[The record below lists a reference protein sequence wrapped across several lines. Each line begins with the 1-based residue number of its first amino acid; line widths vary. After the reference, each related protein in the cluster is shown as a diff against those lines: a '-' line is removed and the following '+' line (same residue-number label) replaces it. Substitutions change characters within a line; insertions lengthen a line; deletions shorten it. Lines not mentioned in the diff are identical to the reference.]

1 MKCCENCFKDVDIKE
16 RIKAINEKGQ
26 CDFCNSNNIYVL
38 DIDKALKDNDYSKNI
53 IADFGDLLDLYTVYD
68 KDLESHRKYS
78 DNARKLSEQLFFNTN
93 IFNLEINKISKLL
106 RSLLAEYYNKNNELF
121 EDLVI
126 PEYLLDDKLK
136 NNNGIFGGSEWKDF
150 EYRIKYINRFHSNMA
165 NKKIL
170 EDFFNNL
177 TVSIEK
183 GKRFYRAR
191 ISDDGESI
199 PNEHMGIAP
208 SGLSTPGRLN
218 ASGIGYLY
226 LCQDYKVALGEIK
239 ASLNDTCTVA
249 MFETS
254 KKLNLV
260 DLSQISVLSIFS
272 FEDKIT
278 YLMNFDI
285 LKQIDIIM
293 REISNKN
300 RSEIAYVPTEY
311 MSDLIKDMDNVDG
324 IIYKSTIDNDTKDL
338 VLFGDT
344 KVHLLE
350 NETINYV
357 VKGISYTNL
366 HKLESR

>member
-26 CDFCNSNNIYVL
+26 CDFCQSNDVYVL
-38 DIDKALKDNDYSKNI
+38 DIDKALKNNDYSKNI
-53 IADFGDLLDLYTVYD
+53 IADFNDLLDLYTVYD
-68 KDLESHRKYS
+68 RKQKDYQRYS
-78 DNARKLSEQLFFNTN
+78 DDARKLSEQLFFNTN
-93 IFNLEINKISKLL
+93 IFNLEVNKISKLL
-106 RSLLAEYYNKNNELF
+106 KSLLAEYYGKNNELF

-136 NNNGIFGGSEWKDF
+136 KNNGIFGGKGWKAF
-150 EYRIKYINRFHSNMA
+150 ENRIKYINRFHSNMA

-170 EDFFNNL
+170 EAFFNNL
-177 TVSIEK
+177 IVNIGKS
-183 GKRFYRAR
+183 KRFYRAR
-191 ISDDGESI
+191 ISDSGKPIS
-199 PNEHMGIAP
+199 NENMGAAP
-208 SGLSTPGRLN
+208 LGLSTPGRLN

-239 ASLNDTCTVA
+239 ASLNDVCTVA
-249 MFETS
+249 SFEIS
-254 KKLNLV
+254 EELKLV

-285 LKQIDIIM
+285 LKQIDIVM

-324 IIYKSTIDNDTKDL
+324 IIYESTIDNDTKDL
-338 VLFGDT
+338 VLFDDE

-350 NETINYV
+350 EETINYV
-357 VKGISYTNL
+357 VKGINYTQL
-366 HKLESR
+366 DKLER